1 MAQPATVAFEGMPER
16 DVVRLSRRDG
26 VVVIGFGHRV
36 LYRYDDGDV
45 GLRNLALVSL
55 CEARLVSGLEAA
67 ELFGL
72 SPGYVSAL
80 RVRIRRQGSVAL
92 VPPMGRPPKLD
103 AKDRA
108 TALRLAAEGMA
119 GQDIAARLGVSGA
132 TISRL
137 LASAPAPLPLPIE
150 ETAQQDAQEA
160 QQDAEGTT
168 DVGGTGETEA
178 PAAPVP
184 SPTSLLAV
192 PIGAPQ
198 PCRYAGATLL
208 WPFLATVGFED
219 VFAGVGGGP
228 ARRYDDL
235 SVLGCAVFGFALGAS
250 SLEGVKHL
258 GRADLGTLVGRGAA
272 PELHTLRPRLGAIA
286 DACDPVEVQTALARG
301 LRASD
306 EAPSQVF
313 FVDDHFVA
321 YSGAQPVA
329 KGWDARRR
337 HACKGRT
344 DTYVCDLGRRALCFS
359 SAEPTGL
366 SRTIGG
372 ALAQLRDICGP
383 GSAITLG
390 FDRGGSYPVV
400 FSHLRDEG
408 VTWVTWRRAEMA
420 TPTLAPR
427 RSWFHLDGRRHSYLL
442 ADETIDLDGYGPA
455 RQLSIFEGG
464 VAVAQ
469 VLTSDTSSTAA
480 RMVHLLRCRWRI
492 ENVFKYLGDHH
503 GIGWLCEYAMD
514 LVPDDNVIDNP
525 QRKTALAKLRTAQ
538 AAVGSAEAALGRALV
553 EGGAVAGFKERI
565 KGLRDD
571 VAMAADDVVE
581 AKAAIKPI
589 AAKVV
594 ATDVNPKAVR
604 AVPRLRRRSLQ
615 MVLRLLAY
623 NAELWLSDRVDAY
636 LNDPDEVR
644 ALTRHLLHQPGT
656 VTFGAQAVS
665 VTISRPDQARVARAL
680 SLLVEE
686 LNATPSH
693 LPGDHRPVIYGVSE
707 G

>member
-1 MAQPATVAFEGMPER
+1 MGQPATVPFEGMPER

-55 CEARLVSGLEAA
+55 CEARLVSGLGAA

-137 LASAPAPLPLPIE
+137 LAGAPAPLSFLAE
-150 ETAQQDAQEA
+150 ETAPG
-160 QQDAEGTT
+160 DAEEAT
-168 DVGGTGETEA
+168 DPNGTGEEA
-178 PAAPVP
+178 TGAPGPAPTSPLPVP
-184 SPTSLLAV
+184 IAGSAR
-192 PIGAPQ
+192 
-198 PCRYAGATLL
+198 PCRYAGAMLL

-219 VFAGVGGGP
+219 VFAGVRAGP

-235 SVLGCAVFGFALGAS
+235 SVLGCGVFGFALGAS

-258 GRADLGTLVGRGAA
+258 GRADLGTLVGRDRA

-344 DTYVCDLGRRALCFS
+344 DTYVVDLGRRALCFS

-408 VTWVTWRRAEMA
+408 VTWVSWRRAEMA
-420 TPTLAPR
+420 TPAVAPR
-427 RSWFHLDGRRHSYLL
+427 RSWFGLDGRRHSYLL

-455 RQLSIFEGG
+455 RQVTIFEGG

-525 QRKTALAKLRTAQ
+525 QRKTALATLRAAQ
-538 AAVGSAEAALGRALV
+538 AAVGGAEAALGRALV
-553 EGGAVAGFKERI
+553 EGGPAAGLKERI
-565 KGLRDD
+565 GVRRDD
-571 VAMAADDVVE
+571 VAMAKDDATE
-581 AKAAIKPI
+581 AKAAIKAVP
-589 AAKVV
+589 AKVV
-594 ATDVNPKAVR
+594 ATDVDPKAVR

-623 NAELWLSDRVDAY
+623 NAELWLSDRLDAY

-656 VTFGAQAVS
+656 VTFAAEVVS
-665 VTISRPDQARVARAL
+665 VVISRPDQARVARAL
-680 SLLVEE
+680 ALLVEE
-686 LNATPSH
+686 LNAAPAH
-693 LPGDHRPVIYGVSE
+693 LPGDHRTVIYDVSE